1 MSYTD
6 IALKDKIIEMY
17 PEITGHNI
25 SFSLEFNDERN
36 LYILRFI
43 KGRREL
49 ITYLEKK
56 DADECMKGVK
66 CTYLVLQIKQFI
78 KDLERV
84 N

>member
-6 IALKDKIIEMY
+6 IALKDKIIEIY

-25 SFSLEFNDERN
+25 SFSLEFNNERN

-49 ITYLEKK
+49 ITYLEKR
-56 DADECMKGVK
+56 DADECIKGIK
-66 CTYLVLQIKQFI
+66 CIHLALQIKQFI

-84 N
+84 S